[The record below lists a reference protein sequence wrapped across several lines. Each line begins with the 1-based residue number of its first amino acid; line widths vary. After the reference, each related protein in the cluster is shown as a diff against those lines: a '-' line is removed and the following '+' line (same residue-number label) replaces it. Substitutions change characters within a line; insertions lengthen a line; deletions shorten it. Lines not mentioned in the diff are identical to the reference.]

1 VETLT
6 AEQPAVA
13 PSEAAAAPDTAQA
26 APAPAPDQLQ
36 AAAPAVRSCAGC
48 GGALAPGQGW
58 CLQCGAGAPGSLG
71 TPGWRSAGAILGAAG
86 VLALGAAA
94 AGYAALSKSP
104 RRAPVV
110 TALAHTPPAAVPPP
124 AVTAPVP
131 TPTIK
136 TPIPPLTTTPPKIP
150 LTTPTPKA
158 TTTPTTSTPTTTTPS
173 GAGTGGASGEE
184 AKSTAILLDTN
195 AATTYNPYNYA
206 ASGFGDPSLAI
217 DGDPTTGWTAQ
228 VDPARAP
235 RLAEGLLI
243 DLKTPQRVAAVQ
255 IITSTPGMSIQI
267 YGAVGSA
274 APTSITN
281 HAWAKLTHSVVMH
294 KRQLRMTL
302 RESKHA
308 FRFFTLWISA
318 APASAVGTPTAPG
331 HVTVDELEL
340 FPAA

>member
-1 VETLT
+1 METLT

-13 PSEAAAAPDTAQA
+13 PSDPAAAPDAAQA
-26 APAPAPDQLQ
+26 APAPAPEQPQ
-36 AAAPAVRSCAGC
+36 AITAARSCAGC

-110 TALAHTPPAAVPPP
+110 TVLARTPTPPAAVAPP

-131 TPTIK
+131 TPAVK
-136 TPIPPLTTTPPKIP
+136 TPIAPVTTTPPKIP

-158 TTTPTTSTPTTTTPS
+158 TTTPTTPTTTTPS
-173 GAGTGGASGEE
+173 GTGGAPGEE
-184 AKSTAILLDTN
+184 AKSSAILLDTN
-195 AATTYNPYNYA
+195 AASTYNPYNYP

-281 HAWAKLTHSVVMH
+281 HAWVKLTHSVVMH

-302 RESKHA
+302 SQPKHA
-308 FRFFTLWISA
+308 FRFFTLWLSA
-318 APASAVGTPTAPG
+318 APASAVGTPAAPG

-340 FPAA
+340 FPAP